1 MTHNLIMLNLTLL
14 FGSSYPGYKLDA
26 YGIATPASASKYKHQ
41 TTPLPQQP
49 NQFVTITHAYHP
61 WSGQSVKVIHVERG
75 IDPDLLVQRPDGRHV
90 KVAMSW
96 TDYASLPGDNPR
108 ASSPPLLDVS
118 GLLQIV
124 DLIERIRQEKRMP

>member
-1 MTHNLIMLNLTLL
+1 
-14 FGSSYPGYKLDA
+14 
-26 YGIATPASASKYKHQ
+26 
-41 TTPLPQQP
+41 
-49 NQFVTITHAYHP
+49 
-61 WSGQSVKVIHVERG
+61 VERG